1 MTLDEYQKASA
12 STIVESDDSAL
23 FLARMALG
31 LVGESGEV
39 AEKVKKILRDDSGQL
54 TNTTKSAIA
63 AELGDVL
70 WYLARLAELTDV
82 SLDSVARENLDK
94 LSSRQ
99 KRNRISGS
107 GDNR

>member
-1 MTLDEYQKASA
+1 MTLDDYQQASA

-23 FLARMALG
+23 FLARMTLG

-39 AEKVKKILRDDSGQL
+39 AEKVKKILRDDNGQL
-54 TNTTKSAIA
+54 TNETKSAIA

-82 SLDSVARENLDK
+82 SLDKVAQENLSK
-94 LSSRQ
+94 LTSRQ
-99 KRNRISGS
+99 KRNKISGS